1 MSEERVTLFAEILLP
16 LPIPG
21 SFTYRVP
28 YELNMRAKIG
38 QRAVVQFGK
47 SKIMSGL
54 IMSLSTHV
62 PDCNN
67 IKYLLDILDD
77 DPVINENHMIL
88 VF

>member
-1 MSEERVTLFAEILLP
+1 MSEERITLFAEILLP

-28 YELNMRAKIG
+28 YNLNMKVKVG

-54 IMSLSTHV
+54 IISLSNNV
-62 PDCNN
+62 PDANN
-67 IKYLLDILDD
+67 IKYLIDILDD
-77 DPVINENHMIL
+77 DPVVMRTN
-88 VF
+88 